1 MSNFQSHVGGR
12 LQRGVSLVVV
22 LILLLIMT
30 LLGLAVL
37 RSTLLEERMSANLLD
52 RNLSFQSA
60 EAALREGE
68 ALAAGRTTAQH
79 TAIAAAAAGGACAN
93 GVCPQPSASAVERW
107 KDAGFG
113 GWRAAT
119 TNIGTV
125 ASAPQ
130 FFIEYMGTSESWLEC
145 NLDPR
150 YTGNDL
156 CLRPVYRI
164 TARSEAAGRASVIVQ
179 SNFIVP

>member
-1 MSNFQSHVGGR
+1 MSGSRSVSYPLRQ
-12 LQRGVSLVVV
+12 QGVSLVVV

-37 RSTLLEERMSANLLD
+37 RSTVLEERMSANLVD
-52 RNLSFQSA
+52 RNLSFQAA

-68 ALAAGRTTAQH
+68 ALAASRTNAEH
-79 TAIAAAAAGGACAN
+79 AAIAAAAAGGACSN
-93 GVCPQPSASAVERW
+93 GVCPRPDATAVERW
-107 KDAGFG
+107 KASGFG

-119 TNIGTV
+119 TSVGSI

-130 FFIEYMGTSESWLEC
+130 FFIEYMGTSETWLEC

-150 YTGNDL
+150 YTGSDI
-156 CLRPVYRI
+156 CLRPVYRV

>member
-1 MSNFQSHVGGR
+1 
-12 LQRGVSLVVV
+12 
-22 LILLLIMT
+22 
-30 LLGLAVL
+30 
-37 RSTLLEERMSANLLD
+37 
-52 RNLSFQSA
+52 
-60 EAALREGE
+60 E
-68 ALAAGRTTAQH
+68 ALAASRTNAEH

-93 GVCPQPSASAVERW
+93 GVCPRPDATAVERW
-107 KDAGFG
+107 KNTSFG

-119 TNIGTV
+119 TSVGSI

-130 FFIEYMGTSESWLEC
+130 FFIEYMGTSETWLEC

-150 YTGNDL
+150 YTGSDI
-156 CLRPVYRI
+156 CLRPVYRV